1 MMLLDC
7 DGASGPDVLKMP
19 GLPGTLEP
27 WKTSSQAGG
36 VEFQAVRYDVVTLAA
51 SRPMG
56 TEYLHTSL
64 ATSGKAASND

>member
-7 DGASGPDVLKMP
+7 DGASGPDVLEM
-19 GLPGTLEP
+19 PGTLEP

-51 SRPMG
+51 SRPMS